1 MAEALAP
8 TTPRG
13 AASEPLQDVSTPTQT
28 ACADVAALLGI
39 DITRMVKAVAVISE
53 SQADAKAPV
62 VKHFILFLLR
72 GDHDLN
78 EIKAGK
84 IDGVKDF
91 RLASEGEIVEYLG
104 CKPGFIGPVGVSDK
118 VRIIADR
125 TVAAMS
131 DFVCG
136 ANKEGFHL
144 RGVNFGRDLPEPSLV
159 ADVRNVVEGDPSPD
173 GKGTL
178 VIKRGIEVGH
188 IFQLGK
194 KYSEALKCTALGED
208 GKPFTVTMGCYG
220 IGVTRVVASAI
231 EQNYDEKGIIWP
243 DAIAPFQIALVP
255 MNLAKSERTRE
266 AGNRLYDEL
275 TAAGYDVLL
284 DDRNERPGVKFSDI
298 ELIGIPHRIV
308 IGEKGLDA
316 GTLEYKHRRDGE
328 SRDIP
333 QAELLAFLAANVKR

>member
-1 MAEALAP
+1 
-8 TTPRG
+8 
-13 AASEPLQDVSTPTQT
+13 
-28 ACADVAALLGI
+28 
-39 DITRMVKAVAVISE
+39 
-53 SQADAKAPV
+53 
-62 VKHFILFLLR
+62 
-72 GDHDLN
+72 
-78 EIKAGK
+78 
-84 IDGVKDF
+84 
-91 RLASEGEIVEYLG
+91 
-104 CKPGFIGPVGVSDK
+104 
-118 VRIIADR
+118 
-125 TVAAMS
+125 
-131 DFVCG
+131 
-136 ANKEGFHL
+136 
-144 RGVNFGRDLPEPSLV
+144 V

-188 IFQLGK
+188 IFQLGQ

-231 EQNYDEKGIIWP
+231 EQNFDDKGIIWP

-255 MNLAKSERTRE
+255 MNWPSPMRTRE
-266 AGNRLYDEL
+266 ASNRLYEEL

-316 GTLEYKHRRDGE
+316 GTLEYKHRRDAE

-333 QAELLAFLAANVKR
+333 RTELLAFLATNVKR